1 MATTRVPLGAQRLAR
16 RVTRSGG
23 RLTSG
28 LRMTPS
34 FLIVGAQRCGT
45 TSMYKTVTA
54 HPCVLPAVLHKGVHY
69 FDTSYDKGASW
80 YRGHFPL
87 EATARRVARS
97 TGAAVVTGESSP
109 YYMFHPLAGERIARD
124 LPGVRVVV
132 LLRDPVERAHSAH
145 AHESARGFETEPF
158 ERAVALEPERLAGEE
173 ERLRADPGY
182 RSHAHQHQAYVTR
195 GRYVHQLERLEG
207 LFGRDRMYVI
217 DSGDLFTD
225 AEPVLA
231 GLFAFLG
238 VPPWR
243 PSSFEQHNARPR
255 SSLDEALRRRL
266 RDGYAA
272 DDERLAAWLGR
283 PPSWRRS
290 PDG

>member
-1 MATTRVPLGAQRLAR
+1 MATQVPLGAQRLVR

-34 FLIVGAQRCGT
+34 FLVVGAQRCGT

-54 HPCVLPAVLHKGVHY
+54 HPSVLPAVLHKGVHY
-69 FDTSYDKGASW
+69 FDTSYHRGPSW

-87 EATARRVARS
+87 ELTARRVSQA
-97 TGAAVVTGESSP
+97 TGGPVVTGESSP

-124 LPGVRVVV
+124 LPGVRIVV

-145 AHESARGFETEPF
+145 AHESARGFETEAF
-158 ERAVALEPERLAGEE
+158 ERALELEPERLAGEE

-182 RSHAHQHQAYVTR
+182 QSHAHQHHAYLTR
-195 GRYVHQLERLEG
+195 GRYVDQLERLER
-207 LFGRDRMYVI
+207 LFGRERMYVI

-225 AEPVLA
+225 AEPILA

-238 VPPWR
+238 VPPWQ
-243 PSSFEQHNARPR
+243 PPSFEQHNARPR
-255 SSLDEALRRRL
+255 SSLDPALRRRL
-266 RDGYAA
+266 REAFAG

-283 PPSWRRS
+283 PPSWRRRD
-290 PDG
+290 DG